1 MKYKYK
7 LNNLDCPRCANKIE
21 CKLNEHKDIINAKVN
36 FSKLELTIE
45 INKKGN
51 IKNFISTIVKSIE
64 PSIEILDI
72 KETIDNTKTIKLKI
86 LRLSLG
92 IIISLLGIFIF
103 ENTLSNICIIIGYII
118 LLSKTANT
126 AIKLL
131 FKSFTI
137 NENLLVTI
145 SCIGAYFTNNINEGL
160 MVIALYEIGKLLEFI
175 AVNNSRKSI
184 SELMDI
190 KPEYANLKDG
200 DKITKVNPEEVSV
213 GSTIVIL
220 EGEKVPLDGIVIS
233 GNAKL
238 NTSALTG
245 ESKLKEVNINDT
257 VLSGMINIKGL
268 LELKVTNTYES
279 STVSKI
285 LALTETA
292 TDRKAKIETFVS
304 KASKIYTPLVL
315 ILAIIVALIFP
326 ILFKIPFTD
335 SIYRALV
342 FLVISCPCAIAI
354 SVPLS
359 YFSGIGASS
368 KKGILIKGSDYL
380 DSIGNIKEIIFDKTG
395 TLTTGKFLDYKLDIL
410 DNSYKEEDII
420 SYLVSGETLSNHPI
434 ASSIKEIFL
443 NNTKIVKVTNF
454 QEISG
459 SGLTYKIKNNLIK
472 IGSSS
477 FCSVKDKNN
486 NNNTIYININNKVI
500 ASLELIDQIK
510 KDAKSTIS
518 KLKSLGIK
526 TKMFTGDEKDIA
538 INISNNLGI
547 DEVHYELLPQ
557 DKYKLLESE
566 LKQKEGL
573 IAFVGD
579 GINDAPSIALADI
592 GISMGGVGSDSAIES
607 SDIVI
612 MNDDL
617 TKIIEA
623 ITLSKKTTK
632 IIKQNLTF
640 AISIKVLVLILSA
653 IGISS
658 MWQAVFA
665 DTGLTLLTILNTTRI
680 LKINNQE

>member
-7 LNNLDCPRCANKIE
+7 LNNLDCPKCAAKIE
-21 CKLNEHKDIINAKVN
+21 TTLNNHKDIINASIN

-45 INKKGN
+45 SNKENN
-51 IKNFISTIVKSIE
+51 IKELVIKIIKDIE
-64 PSIEILDI
+64 PNVKVLDI
-72 KETIDNTKTIKLKI
+72 KERIDNSYIVKLKI
-86 LRLSLG
+86 LRLTIG
-92 IIISLLGIFIF
+92 IIISLLGIFVF
-103 ENTLSNICIIIGYII
+103 KNTISNILIIIGYII
-118 LLSKTANT
+118 LLSKTAST
-126 AIKLL
+126 AIKMLL
-131 FKSFTI
+131 KSFSLD
-137 NENLLVTI
+137 ENLLVTI
-145 SCIGAYFTNNINEGL
+145 SCIGAYLTNNTNEGL

-184 SELMDI
+184 TELMDI
-190 KPEYANLKDG
+190 APVYANIKIN
-200 DKITKVNPEEVSV
+200 DKITKANPKEVKA
-213 GSTIVIL
+213 GDTIIVL

-238 NTSALTG
+238 NMQALTG

-257 VLSGMINIKGL
+257 VLSGSINELGL

-285 LALTETA
+285 LALTESA

-304 KASKIYTPLVL
+304 KVAKIHTPAVL
-315 ILAIIVALIFP
+315 ILAILVALTFP
-326 ILFKIPFTD
+326 FLFNITFKD

-380 DSIGNIKEIIFDKTG
+380 DSISSIKEIIFDKTG
-395 TLTTGKFLDYKLDIL
+395 TLTTGKFLDYKLEIL
-410 DNSYKEEDII
+410 DNTYTKEEII
-420 SYLVSGETLSNHPI
+420 SYLVSGESLSNHPI
-434 ASSIKEIFL
+434 AKSILEIF
-443 NNTKIVKVTNF
+443 NNTKIEKITDF
-454 QEISG
+454 KEISG
-459 SGLTYKIKNNLIK
+459 KGLTYKLKDKTIK

-477 FCSVKDKNN
+477 FCNIKDDKSN
-486 NNNTIYININNKVI
+486 IYININNKNI
-500 ASLELIDQIK
+500 ATLELTDQIK
-510 KDAKSTIS
+510 KDAKHVIDR
-518 KLKSLGIK
+518 LKALGIK
-526 TKMFTGDEKDIA
+526 TKMFTGDDKAIA
-538 INISNNLGI
+538 INIGNKLGI

-557 DKYKLLESE
+557 DKYKLLESTIE
-566 LKQKEGL
+566 NKKGL

-579 GINDAPSIALADI
+579 GINDAPSLRRADI

-612 MNDDL
+612 MNDEL

-623 ITLSKKTTK
+623 INISKKTNK
-632 IIKQNLTF
+632 IIKQNLIF
-640 AISIKVLVLILSA
+640 AIGIKVLVLILSA

-680 LKINNQE
+680 LKK

>member
-7 LNNLDCPRCANKIE
+7 LNNLDCPRCASKIE
-21 CKLNEHKDIINAKVN
+21 SKLNEHSDIESASIN
-36 FSKLELTIE
+36 FSKLELTI
-45 INKKGN
+45 ITNKEDN
-51 IKNFISTIVKSIE
+51 IKKIVTSIIKDIE
-64 PSIEILDI
+64 PNVKVLDI
-72 KETIDNTKTIKLKI
+72 NENIDNTKIIKLKI
-86 LRLSLG
+86 LRLFIG
-92 IIISLLGIFIF
+92 IIISILGIFIF
-103 ENTLSNICIIIGYII
+103 KGIISQICIILGYII
-118 LLSKTANT
+118 LLSKTTST

-131 FKSFTI
+131 FKSHTI

-160 MVIALYEIGKLLEFI
+160 MVIGLYEIGKLLEFI
-175 AVNNSRKSI
+175 AINNSRKSI
-184 SELMDI
+184 TELMDI
-190 KPEYANLKDG
+190 KPTYANIKID
-200 DKITKVNPEEVSV
+200 DKIEKVSPEKVNI
-213 GSTIVIL
+213 GDIIVIL

-238 NTSALTG
+238 NTSAITG
-245 ESKLKEVNINDT
+245 ESKLKEVNINDY
-257 VLSGMINIKGL
+257 VLSGMINNKGL
-268 LELKVTNTYES
+268 IELKVTSTYES

-292 TDRKAKIETFVS
+292 TDRKVKTETFVA

-315 ILAIIVALIFP
+315 VLAIIVALTFPFIFN
-326 ILFKIPFTD
+326 ISFGD

-395 TLTTGKFLDYKLDIL
+395 TLTTGKFLDYKLEML
-410 DNSYKEEDII
+410 DDNYNEEEII
-420 SYLVSGETLSNHPI
+420 SYLISGEILSNHPI
-434 ASSIKEIFL
+434 AISIKEIF
-443 NNTKIVKVTNF
+443 NNKSKILKVSNF
-454 QEISG
+454 KEISG
-459 SGLTYKIKNNLIK
+459 MGITYKIKDKSIK
-472 IGSSS
+472 VGSSS
-477 FCSVKDKNN
+477 FCNIKDKNN
-486 NNNTIYININNKVI
+486 SNIYININDKTI
-500 ASLELIDQIK
+500 ASIELTDKIK
-510 KDAKSTIS
+510 DNAKFTIS

-526 TKMFTGDEKDIA
+526 TKMFTGDDKDIA
-538 INISNNLGI
+538 INIADKIDI
-547 DEVHYELLPQ
+547 DEVYYELLPQ
-557 DKYKLLESE
+557 DKYKLLEES
-566 LKQKEGL
+566 LNNKTGL

-579 GINDAPSIALADI
+579 GINDAPSLALSDI

-612 MNDDL
+612 INDDL
-617 TKIIEA
+617 SRIIDT
-623 ITLSKKTTK
+623 INISKKTTK

-640 AISIKVLVLILSA
+640 AIGIKIIVLILSA

-680 LKINNQE
+680 LKN